1 MKLKNIFLSILTILT
16 LSVRAQD
23 GNLVNIKI
31 HAVSIE
37 NNLVEES
44 PDLSVAI
51 YLPPGYN
58 TQLNKKYPVIY
69 WLHGFGGTKNTG
81 DTGWDKD
88 LINTV
93 SKLISSGSVKPVIIV
108 MPDGSNRFGGSMY
121 TNSISTGN
129 WEDFIAYELPDYID
143 ANYRTIA
150 KSQSR
155 GIAGHSMGGY
165 GAIKIAMK
173 HPDIFSAVYG
183 TSSCCMAQSP
193 QDFDQKTIDAT
204 IAIKSWEEWANA
216 GFFSK
221 AILAQSAAYAPNPT
235 NPPFY
240 GDLPYKLNG
249 DTTSVSEKATAK
261 WLANIPSWMADQY
274 NSNLQELKAIAFDAG
289 SHDVPGLLPDN
300 KYFAQTLTRIKVQN
314 TFEVFD
320 GGHGDKVKERIETK
334 ILPFFSKE
342 LLSDNNQI

>member
-1 MKLKNIFLSILTILT
+1 MKLKILFLSILAIPA
-16 LSVRAQD
+16 LSAMAQD
-23 GNLVNIKI
+23 GSLVNIKI

-37 NNLVEES
+37 ANLVQES
-44 PDLSVAI
+44 PDLNVAV

-58 TQLNKKYPVIY
+58 EQLKKRYPVIY

-81 DTGWDKD
+81 ETGWDKG

-93 SKLISSGSVKPVIIV
+93 SKLISSGSVKPVVIV

-121 TNSISTGN
+121 TNSITTGN
-129 WEDFIAYELPDYID
+129 WEDFIAYELPKYID

-150 KSQSR
+150 KPESR

-183 TSSCCMAQSP
+183 TSPCCMAQSP
-193 QDFDQKTIDAT
+193 TDFDQKTIDAT

-216 GFFSK
+216 SFFSK
-221 AILAQSAAYAPNPT
+221 AILAQSAAYAPNPA
-235 NPPFY
+235 NPPFF
-240 GDLPYKLNG
+240 GDLPYKLKG
-249 DTTSVSEKATAK
+249 DTTAVSEKAKAK

-274 NSNLQELKAIAFDAG
+274 NSNLRQLRAIAFDAG
-289 SHDVPGLLPDN
+289 SHDIPEILRDS
-300 KYFAQTLTRIKVQN
+300 KYFAQSLTKIKVQN
-314 TFEVFD
+314 TFEVFE
-320 GGHGDKVKERIETK
+320 GGHVDKVNERIETK

-342 LLSDNNQI
+342 LTSDN